1 MVSLNLQK
9 DQTLN
14 LTKSFLDLNKN
25 NNASSHRFSMGLGWD
40 PAKSGWFGFGTS
52 EIDLDASAL
61 LYNANNELVD
71 TVWFRQLRSKDG
83 AVVHSGD
90 NLTGEGDGDDE
101 TISVDVSRLNKS
113 VTQIVFVIT
122 SFRGQTFDKVDKA
135 QCRVIDDVTGQEVVK
150 YVLSDHKNT
159 TGQIMAKIFLKDG
172 EWSITAIGK
181 PVNGTVQSDLHAA
194 VRQIL

>member
-14 LTKSFLDLNKN
+14 LTKSFLDLNKS

-159 TGQIMAKIFLKDG
+159 TGQIMAKIFLENS
-172 EWSITAIGK
+172 EWSITAIGM
-181 PVNGTVQSDLHAA
+181 PVNGTVQSDLQAA